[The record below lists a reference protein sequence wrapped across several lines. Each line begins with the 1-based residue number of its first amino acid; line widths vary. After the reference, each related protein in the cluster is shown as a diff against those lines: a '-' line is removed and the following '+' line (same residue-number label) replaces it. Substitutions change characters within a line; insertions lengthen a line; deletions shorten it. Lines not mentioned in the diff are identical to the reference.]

1 MEFEWDE
8 GKRRAN
14 LAKHGV
20 DFASAEI
27 FEWAS
32 AQETEDGRKYYG
44 ERRWIA
50 LGMIGDRLHVL
61 IYTRR
66 VGRIRLISLRKPS
79 DKEISKH
86 EHEIP
91 TKHT

>member
-8 GKRRAN
+8 AKRRAN

-20 DFASAEI
+20 DFASAES

-32 AQETEDGRKYYG
+32 VQEMEDRRKHYG
-44 ERRWIA
+44 ESRWIA
-50 LGMIGDRLHVL
+50 LGVIDGRLHVL

-66 VGRIRLISLRKPS
+66 IGRIRVISLRRAS
-79 DKEISKH
+79 DREMAKYERES
-86 EHEIP
+86 P
-91 TKHT
+91 TKHA